1 MLRTDRARTAAAHA
15 LAAAAAA
22 LVLGCAQSP
31 VAPASAAGVPLAE
44 APAAAPPPAASASAA
59 PAAPSAS
66 APVAPV
72 APAPPK
78 ASTAPAAK
86 APPTAKAPPAGK
98 TAPATTSLTADPLAV
113 QILDGGGAAL
123 KAVLATPEKYRFQVL
138 YGVIAPGAGGA
149 KLERHGFRADA
160 EYFFP
165 ASSMKVPIAL
175 AAFDRLA
182 TLRGAPPG
190 KPALTRDATM
200 RIHPV
205 SGNAEPYVTTL
216 ARETWRA
223 LIVSDN
229 FSANRLL
236 AVVGHREAHETLWA
250 LGLPSVRIH
259 AGFATGAD
267 IDPAELSPRIEF
279 AAAGG
284 AIEEMAPRRS
294 NLVPPPT
301 EATSIA
307 IGKANIVDGRRVD
320 GPLSFADKN
329 AVRLRE
335 LQDAL
340 VRIMR
345 PELLPASS
353 RPDTASKED
362 LAYVREALGT
372 FPSASGLAGF
382 DRNVVADYQLSPFLR
397 GIERVRARGQFLIH
411 SKVGQAYG
419 FLIANAYVVDKAT
432 GRAFFLIASVYAN
445 PDETMN
451 GDTYAY
457 DAISFPAL
465 ADVGEAFCRH
475 AFAP

>member
-1 MLRTDRARTAAAHA
+1 MLRTDRAPYAAAHLLV
-15 LAAAAAA
+15 LAAALA
-22 LVLGCAQSP
+22 LGCAQAP
-31 VAPASAAGVPLAE
+31 VAPPSLAGVPLAE
-44 APAAAPPPAASASAA
+44 APSATPAASVATPPHGAPPPAALAA
-59 PAAPSAS
+59 PV
-66 APVAPV
+66 PVAPV
-72 APAPPK
+72 APGAP
-78 ASTAPAAK
+78 
-86 APPTAKAPPAGK
+86 KAPPAGK
-98 TAPATTSLTADPLAV
+98 TAPATTSLSADPLAV
-113 QILDGGGAAL
+113 QILNGGGAAL
-123 KAVLATPEKYRFQVL
+123 KSVLGTPEKYRFQVL
-138 YGVIAPGAGGA
+138 YGVITPGAA
-149 KLERHGFRADA
+149 PKLERHGFRADA

-175 AAFDRLA
+175 ATYDRLA

-250 LGLPSVRIH
+250 LGLRSVRIRG
-259 AGFATGAD
+259 GFATGAEV
-267 IDPAELSPRIEF
+267 DPAQLSPRIEF
-279 AAAGG
+279 AAADG
-284 AIEEMAPRRS
+284 ATEVLAARRS
-294 NLVPPPT
+294 DLVTPPT
-301 EATSIA
+301 DATSIA
-307 IGKANIVDGRRVD
+307 IGKANIVDGRRVE

-329 AVRLRE
+329 AIRLRD

-345 PELLPASS
+345 PELLPAAS
-353 RPDTASKED
+353 RRDTASKED

-372 FPSASGLAGF
+372 LPSESGLAGF
-382 DRNVVADYQLSPFLR
+382 QRNVVADYQLSPFLR

-411 SKVGQAYG
+411 SKVGQAFG

-457 DAISFPAL
+457 DAVSFPVL
-465 ADVGEAFCRH
+465 ADVGDAFCRH

>member
-1 MLRTDRARTAAAHA
+1 MPRTERATACLLGAAFV
-15 LAAAAAA
+15 LACGQPPVAG
-22 LVLGCAQSP
+22 VTAQSLAGAP
-31 VAPASAAGVPLAE
+31 VVV
-44 APAAAPPPAASASAA
+44 
-59 PAAPSAS
+59 APSAS
-66 APVAPV
+66 TRAPGTPAITPPPAPSPTPSP
-72 APAPPK
+72 APALASKAGAAAAPGAK
-78 ASTAPAAK
+78 ASQSNNA
-86 APPTAKAPPAGK
+86 
-98 TAPATTSLTADPLAV
+98 TSLTQDPLAT
-113 QILDGGGAAL
+113 QILNGGSAAL

-138 YGVIAPGAGGA
+138 YGVITPGAA
-149 KLERHGFRADA
+149 PKLERHGYRADV

-165 ASSMKVPIAL
+165 ASSMKVPITL
-175 AAFDRLA
+175 ATYDRLA
-182 TLRGAPPG
+182 TLRSAG

-229 FSANRLL
+229 ASANRLL
-236 AVVGHREAHETLWA
+236 AVVGHREAHETLWP

-259 AGFATGAD
+259 DGFATGGE

-279 AAAGG
+279 VGADGG
-284 AIEEMAPRRS
+284 VTAELPARRS
-294 NLVPPPT
+294 DLVLPAT
-301 EATSIA
+301 EATGLA

-329 AVRLRE
+329 AIRLRE
-335 LQDAL
+335 LQDTL

-345 PELLPASS
+345 PDLLPAGS

-372 FPSASGLAGF
+372 LPSTSGLAGF

-411 SKVGQAYG
+411 SKVGQAFG
-419 FLIANAYVVDKAT
+419 FLIANAYIVDKAT

-451 GDTYAY
+451 DDTYAY

-475 AFAP
+475 AFGP

>member
-1 MLRTDRARTAAAHA
+1 MLRPDRAPWMPAS
-15 LAAAAAA
+15 LIAAA
-22 LVLGCAQSP
+22 LALGCAQAA
-31 VAPASAAGVPLAE
+31 VAPPSVAGVPLAE
-44 APAAAPPPAASASAA
+44 RP
-59 PAAPSAS
+59 
-66 APVAPV
+66 PVAPTT
-72 APAPPK
+72 PA
-78 ASTAPAAK
+78 TPATPA
-86 APPTAKAPPAGK
+86 TAKAPPPAK
-98 TAPATTSLTADPLAV
+98 TAPSTTSLTADPLVV
-113 QILDGGGAAL
+113 QILNGGGAAL
-123 KAVLATPEKYRFQVL
+123 KTVLATPEKYRFQVL
-138 YGVIAPGAGGA
+138 YGVITPGAA
-149 KLERHGFRADA
+149 PKLERHGFRADA

-175 AAFDRLA
+175 AAYDRLGA
-182 TLRGAPPG
+182 LRSAPPG

-236 AVVGHREAHETLWA
+236 AMVGHREVHETLWA

-259 AGFATGAD
+259 GAFATGAET
-267 IDPAELSPRIEF
+267 DPAELSPRIEVTTAEG
-279 AAAGG
+279 AAAELP
-284 AIEEMAPRRS
+284 ARRS
-294 NLVPPPT
+294 DLVPPPT
-301 EATSIA
+301 DAPGLA
-307 IGKANIVDGRRVD
+307 IGKANIVDGRRVE

-329 AVRLRE
+329 AIRLRE

-340 VRIMR
+340 IRIMR
-345 PELLPASS
+345 PELLPAGS

-362 LAYVREALGT
+362 LAYMREALGT
-372 FPSASGLAGF
+372 LPSASGLAGF
-382 DRNVVADYQLSPFLR
+382 ERNVVADYQLSPFLR

-411 SKVGQAYG
+411 SKVGQAFG

-445 PDETMN
+445 PEETMN
-451 GDTYAY
+451 SDAYAY

-465 ADVGEAFCRH
+465 ADVAEAFCRH